1 MATSLCYINNGKKMR
16 LILRLRFN
24 FSQFQKLRYFV
35 QVPEKKPC
43 PYMEKCYRRNPIH
56 FNEMS
61 HPHCTYYLLLI

>member
-1 MATSLCYINNGKKMR
+1 MATSLCINNGKKMQ
-16 LILRLRFN
+16 LILRLKFN
-24 FSQFQKLRYFV
+24 LSQFKKLCYFV

-61 HPHCTYYLLLI
+61 HPHCTYHLLLI